1 MGWRNA
7 FAAAALLIL
16 ACAASATAAPPTNVA
31 ATENGGRLTVT
42 WELALNSLSSGVEI
56 ARSSKTS
63 SNGSFSDSNKLT
75 ASVDESETTYTSA
88 LLSNGTW
95 YVHVASFDPT
105 SPKCTFNGDLK
116 CPIEWSPVV
125 TATIGSGSGGGGAGA
140 SFTLLRVPS
149 KQKAAKLQVKAA
161 ISTNGTITAGGTV
174 NVPNASKVYRLK
186 PVSVSATAGKPVTIK
201 LKLAK
206 KALKAV
212 RKALKR
218 KHKVRASLA
227 ITARDAA
234 GNAKTEQRA
243 VRLTG

>member
-16 ACAASATAAPPTNVA
+16 AFVASATAAPPTNVA
-31 ATENGGRLTVT
+31 ATEHGGRLTVT
-42 WELALNSLSSGVEI
+42 WDLALNSLSSAVEI
-56 ARSSKTS
+56 AHSSKTS
-63 SNGSFSDSNKLT
+63 SNGSFSDPGKLT

-88 LLSNGTW
+88 LLSNGAW
-95 YVHVASFDPT
+95 YVHVASYDPT

-116 CPIEWSPVV
+116 CPTEWSPVV
-125 TATIGSGSGGGGAGA
+125 TATIGSEAGGGGAGA
-140 SFTLLRVPS
+140 SFTLLSVAP
-149 KQKAAKLQVKAA
+149 KQKAGKLQVKAA

-174 NVPNASKVYRLK
+174 NVPNAAKVYKLK
-186 PVSVSATAGKPVTIK
+186 SVSVGATAGKAVT
-201 LKLAK
+201 LKMRLAK

-218 KHKVRASLA
+218 KKQVKARLT

-234 GNAKTEQRA
+234 GNTKTEKRT